1 MIYLC
6 NVKKMV
12 GVAHLVRASDCG
24 SEGSRFDPDLPPQ
37 KEKAI
42 VTNTIAFLSLKGGRG
57 TVIASGGALK

>member
-1 MIYLC
+1 
-6 NVKKMV
+6 MV

-42 VTNTIAFLSLKGGRG
+42 VTNTIAFFVFEGGTGDGHSKWWGIEVTDEYAR
-57 TVIASGGALK
+57 A